1 MENENVYVYGGRSYT
16 YGEMITIGRQHRSKK
31 YWGKRGAGIGLMA
44 AGGIGL
50 TVDIPLFIAY
60 LNLDYDPLDSI
71 KYTYLAFIIIFSI
84 MFILGIIFFSISF
97 AAPSDE
103 DALYYA
109 HVYLSKVEAR
119 NQRMESRSEVNQLV
133 KYKKL
138 LDSGAITQEEYEAK
152 KRELL

>member
-1 MENENVYVYGGRSYT
+1 MENENVYVYGGKAYT
-16 YGEMITIGRQHRSKK
+16 YDEMITIGRQHRSKK

-44 AGGIGL
+44 SGGTGL
-50 TVDIPLFIAY
+50 IISIPLFITY
-60 LNLDYDPLDSI
+60 LNLDFDYFDSL
-71 KYTYLAFIIIFSI
+71 TYMYLSFLIIFAI

-97 AAPSDE
+97 VAPSNE
-103 DALYYA
+103 DSLYYA
-109 HVYLSKVEAR
+109 HVYLSRIEAR
-119 NQRMESRSEVNQLV
+119 NQRIENRSDINQLV